1 MAYFSKTFT
10 ESEKSEICR
19 AYKLAKDPD
28 DQISIL
34 ADLNACDKAS
44 IRNVLV
50 EANLLKGV
58 ASPPP
63 PPTSP
68 PDKEQKNVTLQS
80 TAPKGPRKM
89 WAEAE
94 ISELI
99 DLKAQGKTNHQVAQH
114 FGKSVSSING
124 QVFKYRDEIAR
135 RINEL
140 EFNKQTFLLK
150 ASEESSSTLL
160 DCDASQVKSADSLT
174 ILSDVREL
182 LRSIQDEISIVNVN
196 TSTDILRLGMSLGT
210 ITERIDAFIERLDK
224 IAK

>member
-44 IRNVLV
+44 IRNVLI
-50 EANLLKGV
+50 EANLLRGV
-58 ASPPP
+58 ASP

-68 PDKEQKNVTLQS
+68 PDKEQKTVTSQP

-89 WAEAE
+89 WTEAE

-99 DLKAQGKTNHQVAQH
+99 DLKAQGKTNHQVAQY

-124 QVFKYRDEIAR
+124 QVFKYKDEIAK
-135 RINEL
+135 RINEIEL
-140 EFNKQTFLLK
+140 NKQTPTLK
-150 ASEESSSTLL
+150 ESEGPHSTQPEY
-160 DCDASQVKSADSLT
+160 DIGQGKSVDSLA
-174 ILSDVREL
+174 ILCDVRKL

-210 ITERIDAFIERLDK
+210 ITERIDVFIERLDK

>member
-19 AYKLAKDPD
+19 SYKLAKDPG

-34 ADLNACDKAS
+34 ADLNACDTAS
-44 IRNVLV
+44 IRNVLI

-63 PPTSP
+63 TSQ
-68 PDKEQKNVTLQS
+68 PDKEQKKT
-80 TAPKGPRKM
+80 TGPKGPRKL
-89 WAEAE
+89 WTEAE

-114 FGKSVSSING
+114 FGRSVSSING
-124 QVFKYRDEIAR
+124 QVFKYRDEIGK

-150 ASEESSSTLL
+150 ASDESSSTQPE
-160 DCDASQVKSADSLT
+160 CDTGTEKSVDSLA
-174 ILSDVREL
+174 IISDVREL
-182 LRSIQDEISIVNVN
+182 LRSIQDEIGVGMNVN
-196 TSTDILRLGMSLGT
+196 TPTDILRLGMSLGT
-210 ITERIDAFIERLDK
+210 IAEKIDVFIERLDK

>member
-19 AYKLAKDPD
+19 SYKLAKDPS

-34 ADLNACDKAS
+34 ADLNACDTAS
-44 IRNVLV
+44 IRNVLI

-63 PPTSP
+63 TSP
-68 PDKEQKNVTLQS
+68 PDKEQKKATPQS

-89 WAEAE
+89 WTEAE

-99 DLKAQGKTNHQVAQH
+99 DLKAQGKTNHQVAQY

-124 QVFKYRDEIAR
+124 QVFKYKDEIAK
-135 RINEL
+135 RINEIEL
-140 EFNKQTFLLK
+140 NKQTSPLK
-150 ASEESSSTLL
+150 ASEEPSSTPPEY
-160 DCDASQVKSADSLT
+160 DIGQETSIDSLT
-174 ILSDVREL
+174 ILSDVRKL

-224 IAK
+224 IVE